1 MSTNVRRLRLHLTFG
16 KGATAERRR
25 LSVVMPQTVFTSQ
38 TQTIIWFVWTQTR
51 CWGQISWSPEY
62 KVQPP
67 ELPLAL
73 INKCSCSPSSAST
86 LRAHDANQNRL
97 RLNQIFRAG
106 LVSFLFS
113 SSSYRPAWR
122 ALRVGVVWVDYR
134 VAGGCGDG
142 NRQLA
147 IRDLTSFLY

>member
-1 MSTNVRRLRLHLTFG
+1 MYGDWGCILPSGKERQPNDGGFQLWCLKPFSHHRHRPLYGLCEHKHDVEARYPGPRSTKSSLLSSHLSIN
-16 KGATAERRR
+16 ALAHRPR
-25 LSVVMPQTVFTSQ
+25 PQ
-38 TQTIIWFVWTQTR
+38 
-51 CWGQISWSPEY
+51 
-62 KVQPP
+62 
-67 ELPLAL
+67 
-73 INKCSCSPSSAST
+73 SSAPMT
-86 LRAHDANQNRL
+86 HANQNRL

-134 VAGGCGDG
+134 VAGGCGEG